1 MLNVIALPAHINNLY
16 NTVFWALVQQG
27 KKTVREA
34 HAELNVCTI
43 SITLFCPRADQPV
56 LLHLFQGTVSSQKND
71 ILFDRFG
78 VNYNTIDEMYRRGT
92 ILIWQADD
100 GESVRPS
107 VCSVAFIGVDL
118 GYRAASQSW
127 QEGRDAA

>member
-1 MLNVIALPAHINNLY
+1 MVVMTAHINNLY

-43 SITLFCPRADQPV
+43 GITLFSLPADQPV
-56 LLHLFQGTVSSQKND
+56 LLHSFQGTVSSQKND

-78 VNYNTIDEMYRRGT
+78 INYNNIDEMYRRGT
-92 ILIWQADD
+92 ILMWQADD
-100 GESVRPS
+100 GESVRSP
-107 VCSVAFIGVDL
+107 VCSVVFTDADLAFRTG
-118 GYRAASQSW
+118 SQSW
-127 QEGRDAA
+127 QESRDAA